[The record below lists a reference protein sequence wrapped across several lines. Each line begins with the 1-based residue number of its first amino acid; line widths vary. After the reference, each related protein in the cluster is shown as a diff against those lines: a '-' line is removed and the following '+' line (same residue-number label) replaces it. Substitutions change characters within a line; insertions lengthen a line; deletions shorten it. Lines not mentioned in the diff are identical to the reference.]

1 MDFTSIFTTLQ
12 NYGIIDLFIPFLL
25 IFSIVYAILLKIKI
39 FGDPKDKKYEK
50 IYIIIAFSFG
60 IFSIVPHF
68 VPMEGVPDIVNI
80 MKGSFPQVSFLLLV
94 ILSVAIVLGI
104 LGARLDLMETGAG
117 AGIMIFLSAVIVAVF
132 LKAANVLNE
141 TTPLI
146 GPLLFGHGNQDIWNL
161 VVALAVFGII
171 IWFIVKEDKKPG
183 EDTAFDKMKN
193 LFKRV

>member
-183 EDTAFDKMKN
+183 EETAIDKMTK